1 MEQGSE
7 ENITWVDRIYSVV
20 RDAVDA
26 GKIISIQA
34 DLVYQ
39 VERLLQEVNS
49 GASIDQYFRW
59 VRVTRDSRIE
69 QYISARLHNSR
80 NGNSIVYRIETDPF
94 CRQRGQHTDVTQAI
108 GNLVNCSWIS
118 WLRISHSHGK

>member
-1 MEQGSE
+1 MELGSE
-7 ENITWVDRIYSVV
+7 ENMTCPDRICSVV

-39 VERLLQEVNS
+39 VEILPQGVNS

-59 VRVTRDSRIE
+59 FRVTRDSRIE
-69 QYISARLHNSR
+69 QHISARLHNSR
-80 NGNSIVYRIETDPF
+80 NDNSIVYKIETDPL
-94 CRQRGQHTDVTQAI
+94 CRQRGQHTHFTQAI
-108 GNLVNCSWIS
+108 GKLVNCS
-118 WLRISHSHGK
+118 RII